1 MARYC
6 KKPVVI
12 EAVQVL
18 AAVYNG
24 KTWNCLPFK
33 CDVLPQWLE
42 DAFANGTVSVHPSD
56 RGYALLAI
64 KAPEGT
70 MIAEPGD
77 WIIRGVKG
85 ELYPCKPDIFEFTYA
100 ATPNSVGLGLKT
112 GAQVEGSKPRSR
124 KTKGS
129 KVRERARFIGTRPL
143 KVTMQLRG
151 QLVDV
156 KVVPAVSTTT
166 HVNYQI
172 TITRAGTVL
181 HWVPTRDEIEQI
193 GRTVAMHTELQI
205 SH

>member
-1 MARYC
+1 MLRYR

-12 EAVQVL
+12 EAVQVV

-24 KTWNCLPFK
+24 KTWNGSPFK

-42 DAFANGTVSVHPSD
+42 DAFTNGTIAVHPSN
-56 RGYALLAI
+56 RNYALLAI

-70 MIAEPGD
+70 MVAEPGD

-85 ELYPCKPDIFEFTYA
+85 ELYPCKPDVFETTYA
-100 ATPNSVGLGLKT
+100 ATPNSVGSGLKT
-112 GAQVEGSKPRSR
+112 GGQVEGSKPRSR

-129 KVRERARFIGTRPL
+129 KARERAPFIGTRPL

-156 KVVPAVSTTT
+156 KVVPVISTTT

-172 TITRAGTVL
+172 TITRGGTVL
-181 HWVPTRDEIEQI
+181 DWALTRAEIERI
-193 GRTVAMHTELQI
+193 GCTIARHTELQT